1 MKNERLHSNLR
12 HNLGLDI
19 VAALADPT
27 VVEIML
33 NPDGKLWI
41 EHLGSPMRFVDKIP
55 AEKAGLILSL
65 VASSLDT
72 TITASNPIVEGELV
86 LDGSRFEGMLPPIV
100 SAPSFTIRKKASSV
114 FTIEQYLKAGI
125 ITSSQQTVIADAI
138 EAHKNILVVGGTG
151 SGKTTLVNG
160 LIDHLAN
167 VCQTD
172 RLVILEDTSEL
183 QSTSPNAFFLRTSD
197 HVNMQR
203 LVKATMRLRPDR
215 ILVGE
220 VRDSAALD
228 LLKAWNTGHPGGV
241 ATVHANSVS
250 GGLVRMEQLIAEAS
264 PAPMQMLIAEA
275 VDLILFITR
284 TPEAPG
290 RKVTGIANLN
300 GFNTTT
306 NQYDLEYLS

>member
-19 VAALADPT
+19 VAALTDPT

-41 EHLGSPMRFVDKIP
+41 EHLGAPMKFVGNIP

-72 TITASNPIVEGELV
+72 TITATNPIVEGELV
-86 LDGSRFEGMLPPIV
+86 LDGSRFEGLLPPIV

-114 FTIEQYLKAGI
+114 FSIGQYVKAGI
-125 ITSSQQTVIADAI
+125 IDLTQANLIAKALRGR
-138 EAHKNILVVGGTG
+138 KNILVVGGTG
-151 SGKTTLVNG
+151 SGKTTLVNA
-160 LIDHLAN
+160 LIDELSHA
-167 VCQTD
+167 CQSD

-241 ATVHANSVS
+241 STVHANSVS

-284 TPEAPG
+284 TPETPG
-290 RKVTGIANLN
+290 RKVTEIATLN
-300 GFNTTT
+300 GFNRS
-306 NQYDLEYLS
+306 EERRVGKEC